1 MFFRYGETYTAL
13 GRTLTLKEAGQE
25 STLPQPER
33 TDRETRAGAP
43 SEEES
48 PQPEP
53 NLTPLT
59 EEYLKIKAEYPGHV
73 AGVRVDDLYLFYGKD
88 AETAA
93 KVLGSKIVTR
103 EIPGLGETAVTGSA
117 ASWQALGKS
126 CSSTETAPCL
136 PTRREKPTKSRKS
149 WRLQTIS
156 PLGCRSQTRD
166 ALLPLTAWTR
176 ILVRCSLR
184 DVPLRPGTGFPV
196 FRNESV
202 SYVRELVKDAQDKEL
217 EELAASGAP
226 LSEPSEPAAP
236 GAAPTA

>member
-1 MFFRYGETYTAL
+1 M
-13 GRTLTLKEAGQE
+13 
-25 STLPQPER
+25 
-33 TDRETRAGAP
+33 RAAP

-117 ASWQALGKS
+117 ASWQALGEKLLQHGNS
-126 CSSTETAPCL
+126 AL
-136 PTRREKPTKSRKS
+136 FAHRREKPTKSRKS

-166 ALLPLTAWTR
+166 ALLPLTAWTM
-176 ILVRCSLR
+176 ILVRLSLR
-184 DVPLRPGTGFPV
+184 DDTFAAGNRIPGFQ
-196 FRNESV
+196 
-202 SYVRELVKDAQDKEL
+202 K
-217 EELAASGAP
+217 
-226 LSEPSEPAAP
+226 
-236 GAAPTA
+236 